1 MSHPLLKI
9 LEDIQKEYE
18 FDYAYCGSTNGITLL
33 VNEREARK
41 LAAFEARDLAV
52 ATAVRDACE
61 KSGSLSWEA
70 HPFCIRAVDLNE
82 IIKGVK

>member
-1 MSHPLLKI
+1 MSHPLVEI
-9 LEDIQKEYE
+9 LARIEAEYMAAE
-18 FDYAYCGSTNGITLL
+18 GDTHTLFAEYDAK
-33 VNEREARK
+33 V

-52 ATAVRDACE
+52 AEAVRNACE

-70 HPFCIRAVDLNE
+70 HPFCIRAVDLKK

>member
-52 ATAVRDACE
+52 AKAVRNAC
-61 KSGSLSWEA
+61 LDEA
-70 HPFCIRAVDLNE
+70 DLFEDEAELIRDLDLNE